1 MQVTLFN
8 KGDEGILSS
17 IEWVDLMKRIRD
29 GYWRD
34 IVERSRK
41 EAIGRDELKKRLPA
55 FGTSVT
61 FTGGDE
67 AANVVKYN
75 HIVSIDFNKVLASP
89 DNSYEKIAQCR
100 EMCRDIPSV
109 VGFYITKSGRGFR
122 IFVLV
127 NTGIDEH
134 KIIYHPLQEHFERLF
149 GLQADDKYKDITRLS
164 FVSFD
169 PDCFYRR
176 IESAEAFPIET
187 IIPFRRKTAD
197 SSKINEL
204 IEDVQKFLR
213 GKYEIRYNVLIKKL
227 QIRLKSDS
235 VNVVPSAMVW
245 SDINDNINNNLV
257 TNINDNGVRITYNQF
272 KWMIENGYIASDY
285 NPAKDFDLLLPE
297 WDGVDYIK
305 EVSLRLNADSKDTFS
320 EFLESW
326 LVGMY
331 QSWMNPRTVRKDV
344 LVLLSSERGAGCAA
358 WASSLLPEQLRQYSF
373 AGYLKYAAKNLN
385 SILSTSLLTIV
396 EDADNEQMECL
407 KAVKNVNAVSSIIIT
422 SDSDKYVRTITPFM
436 KPAIFTINKNDGN
449 ISAPIDYIK
458 LYSQVKYLAMSL
470 EP

>member
-34 IVERSRK
+34 IVERSRT

-55 FGTSVT
+55 FDNSVT

-89 DNSYEKIAQCR
+89 DDSYEKIAQCR

-164 FVSFD
+164 FVTYDADCLYRTIEEAEPFD
-169 PDCFYRR
+169 M
-176 IESAEAFPIET
+176 
-187 IIPFRRKTAD
+187 
-197 SSKINEL
+197 
-204 IEDVQKFLR
+204 
-213 GKYEIRYNVLIKKL
+213 GKLVPEIKK
-227 QIRLKSDS
+227 R
-235 VNVVPSAMVW
+235 
-245 SDINDNINNNLV
+245 
-257 TNINDNGVRITYNQF
+257 
-272 KWMIENGYIASDY
+272 
-285 NPAKDFDLLLPE
+285 
-297 WDGVDYIK
+297 
-305 EVSLRLNADSKDTFS
+305 
-320 EFLESW
+320 
-326 LVGMY
+326 
-331 QSWMNPRTVRKDV
+331 
-344 LVLLSSERGAGCAA
+344 
-358 WASSLLPEQLRQYSF
+358 
-373 AGYLKYAAKNLN
+373 
-385 SILSTSLLTIV
+385 
-396 EDADNEQMECL
+396 NEQKKIEAL
-407 KAVKNVNAVSSIIIT
+407 E
-422 SDSDKYVRTITPFM
+422 DKV
-436 KPAIFTINKNDGN
+436 
-449 ISAPIDYIK
+449 
-458 LYSQVKYLAMSL
+458 
-470 EP
+470 